1 MSTYVDIDTSAE
13 AIQEDKEL
21 IEAVNQIVEKTAEII
36 YADVKNDVSGFYLQ
50 LRRTAEA
57 LFPFLAYWRE
67 DNALFWE
74 DMYKLSISGVL
85 FVVAFF
91 ILSPSQPWVKKSTS
105 WLSLGNKTVKNTQ
118 YNHRTT
124 SSDKG
129 DETSVEFSERLQR
142 SRSFS
147 SIDYSMTHNEIEEEE
162 EETEEEKFSKKWP
175 SIISEARYRNLVL
188 PPECKRVEK
197 PRRYIIPALTEE
209 KKDDDDMK
217 NDDDKPFDRLVIYW
231 RQFLHFVM
239 SMMRYDYAGAGWT
252 LFHWLESC
260 IKVRNNMKTPS
271 DEDEIDD
278 DESDAGSVAGSVLGR
293 LSSPSATQARSAP
306 SSTRFPSPRGRM
318 RSKRDSLMKWQST
331 EKSEETKADADPG
344 ESNDSI
350 EKAHICLTAEP
361 SMLEEYEG
369 KKDWLNKQNRDA
381 ASKSDEFA
389 STLTPPLTPPS
400 TPTSRKDLLTP
411 PSTPI
416 GLSQSHRRDSF
427 SSIYATPPRDHSDL
441 VGSGEVFE
449 TKLAALNTRFSG
461 KSKDALETYRSS
473 STRKVPALETRPN
486 ENVSS
491 LSLGSGGFLPHSGAV
506 MERKESEDHTF
517 YFEAA
522 STDESIRKMAVDVP
536 VPDRNGYI
544 LGDDFLMDNE
554 CTPLLVFV
562 NSRSGPQQGH
572 ILISQLRGLLNPIQV
587 WDLADGG
594 PEDIL
599 KSFSAFTR
607 LRILVCGG
615 DGTVSWI
622 VSTIEKMN
630 LQRWPPIAILP
641 LGTGN
646 DLARVHGWGGGY
658 SNESLIDILEQVA
671 ESYISWLDRWELT
684 VENKKGKVKEV
695 KSFFN
700 YFGVGADAQMALQ
713 VHKVR
718 ALQLSWFYLIDQR
731 FNKSCFTCVAPRAQ
745 TKPVFL

>member
-1 MSTYVDIDTSAE
+1 
-13 AIQEDKEL
+13 
-21 IEAVNQIVEKTAEII
+21 
-36 YADVKNDVSGFYLQ
+36 
-50 LRRTAEA
+50 
-57 LFPFLAYWRE
+57 
-67 DNALFWE
+67 
-74 DMYKLSISGVL
+74 
-85 FVVAFF
+85 
-91 ILSPSQPWVKKSTS
+91 
-105 WLSLGNKTVKNTQ
+105 
-118 YNHRTT
+118 
-124 SSDKG
+124 
-129 DETSVEFSERLQR
+129 
-142 SRSFS
+142 
-147 SIDYSMTHNEIEEEE
+147 
-162 EETEEEKFSKKWP
+162 
-175 SIISEARYRNLVL
+175 
-188 PPECKRVEK
+188 VEK

-252 LFHWLESC
+252 LFHWLESSS
-260 IKVRNNMKTPS
+260 KVRNNMKKPS

-278 DESDAGSVAGSVLGR
+278 DESDTGSVLGS
-293 LSSPSATQARSAP
+293 LSSPSATQAAGAP
-306 SSTRFPSPRGRM
+306 SSTQVLPFRGRM
-318 RSKRDSLMKWQST
+318 RSKRDSLMKWQSK
-331 EKSEETKADADPG
+331 EKTEETKADADPG

-350 EKAHICLTAEP
+350 DKAHSCLTAEP
-361 SMLEEYEG
+361 SMLEEHEEN
-369 KKDWLNKQNRDA
+369 KDGLDEQNRDA
-381 ASKSDEFA
+381 ASKSDEVA
-389 STLTPPLTPPS
+389 RTLTPPS
-400 TPTSRKDLLTP
+400 TPPSTLRIRKDILTP

-416 GLSQSHRRDSF
+416 GLSQRKDSF
-427 SSIYATPPRDHSDL
+427 SSIYGTPPSDNRGVTPPHDPTDL

-449 TKLAALNTRFSG
+449 AKLALSARFSG
-461 KSKDALETYRSS
+461 KSKDALQTYRSS
-473 STRKVPALETRPN
+473 SARKVPALEMRPN
-486 ENVSS
+486 ENISS
-491 LSLGSGGFLPHSGAV
+491 LSLGSGGFLPESGAV
-506 MERKESEDHTF
+506 MERKESGDHTF

-587 WDLADGG
+587 CDLADGG

-622 VSTIEKMN
+622 VSTIEKMK

-718 ALQLSWFYLIDQR
+718 ALRLSWFYLIDQG

-745 TKPVFL
+745 TKPVFLSSHQQSLVWDFRCRRCNQGP